1 MSKHSRPLEKHARE
15 DRGVI
20 IGRGEGGGEEIS
32 AVARWTAWHVRLGKP
47 GARIDPK
54 SGERQSLPIHI
65 CSPVK
70 FVAQNIDKF
79 CHFIR

>member
-1 MSKHSRPLEKHARE
+1 VSSSGAVK
-15 DRGVI
+15 
-20 IGRGEGGGEEIS
+20 
-32 AVARWTAWHVRLGKP
+32 AVARKYRWWRDGRLGTFGSASP
-47 GARIDPK
+47 VRRIDPK